1 MARPKALETS
11 EIEARVARLDGWSL
25 EDGKL
30 HRTFR
35 FANFVEA
42 FGFMTSAALFAEK
55 LDHHP
60 NWSNVY
66 NRVSVTLWTHDV
78 GALTELDFRLAR
90 AMDKLAR

>member
-11 EIEARVARLDGWSL
+11 EIEARLAQLDGWSL

-30 HRTFR
+30 HRSFR

-42 FGFMTSAALFAEK
+42 FGFMTSAALVAEK

-60 NWSNVY
+60 EWSNVY
-66 NRVSVTLWTHDV
+66 ATVEVDLKTHDAN
-78 GALTELDFRLAR
+78 GITELDFELAA
-90 AMDKLAR
+90 AMDAAAR